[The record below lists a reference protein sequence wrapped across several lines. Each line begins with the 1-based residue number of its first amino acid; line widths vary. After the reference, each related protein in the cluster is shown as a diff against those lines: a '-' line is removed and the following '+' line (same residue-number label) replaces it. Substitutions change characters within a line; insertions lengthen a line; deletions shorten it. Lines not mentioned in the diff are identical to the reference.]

1 MSLAEKTE
9 PHEAGQSVV
18 ATRAPWT
25 LPTKI
30 VRELS
35 VILEPT
41 SPFSRALQGVASQL
55 QHMYVDNGVRSFC
68 FIGDAKK
75 TGTSVVA
82 ANVAAAFALSGQRT
96 ILVETNFRSPR
107 AAQMF
112 GLEGERPG
120 LSDWMIGANDS
131 AAWSSYM
138 QPVYPGLMLMPAG
151 TATKDSESVMATE
164 LRHLILELSRMFD
177 VVICDTAPMND
188 VASTLAV
195 VSAVERTV
203 VVARANYTR
212 LNALFGF
219 QKLVQE
225 CGGQLGGT
233 VYLEF

>member
-9 PHEAGQSVV
+9 PQEAGQSVV
-18 ATRAPWT
+18 ATRAAWT

-41 SPFSRALQGVASQL
+41 SPFSRALQAVASQL

-112 GLEGERPG
+112 GLDGDRPG
-120 LSDWMIGANDS
+120 LSDWMIGGNDS
-131 AAWSSYM
+131 AAWSNYM

-151 TATKDSESVMATE
+151 TAIKDSEGVMATE

-177 VVICDTAPMND
+177 VVVCDTAPMSD
-188 VASTLAV
+188 VAATLAA

-203 VVARANYTR
+203 VVARANHTR
-212 LNALFGF
+212 LNALFDF
-219 QKLVQE
+219 QKLVEE